1 MRGMK
6 LLSALRALVNERD
19 SLTTA
24 YSAGYVD
31 EDVYNREISAL
42 DLTISTIYR
51 KA

>member
-1 MRGMK
+1 MKGKK
-6 LLSALRALVNERD
+6 LLSALRALINERD

-42 DLTISTIYR
+42 DQTISTIYR